1 MDAITE
7 KYVQQYIKPRKPETH
22 KGDYGRVLII
32 AGSLGMGGAAIMCGK
47 AALRSGAG
55 LVTLSVPKELF
66 TAIHSALPEAICIDR
81 GSAQPNTDTVIA
93 RSEAT
98 RQSTTLAL
106 SQYNAIAIG
115 PGLGTSEDTAD
126 LLSEIIHAYK
136 GKLILDADALNVIA
150 AKNIP
155 LSDSKADII
164 ITPHPGEAA
173 RLLNSETAKI
183 NENRE
188 ASAKELS
195 TRYNAVAVLKGYGPI
210 VANEEVDCRASLA
223 MTAIEKSASA
233 INTTGNPGMATGG
246 SGDVLTGIIAA
257 LAAQGLST
265 FEAATNGVYLHGLA
279 GDIAAEKLGEYSL
292 IASDIIEAL
301 PQAFLEIV
309 DR

>member
-1 MDAITE
+1 MEAITE

-55 LVTLSVPKELF
+55 LVTLSVPRELF

-81 GSAQPNTDTVIA
+81 NAILDLN
-93 RSEAT
+93 
-98 RQSTTLAL
+98 
-106 SQYNAIAIG
+106 QYNAIAIG
-115 PGLGTSEDTAD
+115 PGLGTSEDAVD
-126 LLSEIIHAYK
+126 LLSEIIPAYN
-136 GKLILDADALNVIA
+136 GKLILDADALNIIA
-150 AKNIP
+150 ANNLQIT
-155 LSDSKADII
+155 DSPADII

-195 TRYNAVAVLKGYGPI
+195 TRYNAIAVLKGYGTI
-210 VANEEVDCRASLA
+210 VANAKPDCRASLA
-223 MTAIEKSASA
+223 MTAINS
-233 INTTGNPGMATGG
+233 TGNPGMATGG
-246 SGDVLTGIIAA
+246 SGDVLTGIITA

-265 FEAATNGVYLHGLA
+265 YEAATSGVYLHGIA

-292 IASDIIEAL
+292 IAGDIIEAL
-301 PQAFLEIV
+301 PQAFLEIL